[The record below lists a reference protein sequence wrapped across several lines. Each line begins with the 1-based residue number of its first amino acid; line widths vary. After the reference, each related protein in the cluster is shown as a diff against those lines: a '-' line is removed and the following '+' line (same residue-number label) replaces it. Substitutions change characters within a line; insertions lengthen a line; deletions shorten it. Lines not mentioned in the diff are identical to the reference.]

1 MESRAIVAT
10 GVSTQ
15 VGSVSAAVP
24 EELDNVGRTS
34 TEELDSMTGAVA
46 ELEFTS
52 AELAGSC
59 SVEELEIVDG

>member
-1 MESRAIVAT
+1 
-10 GVSTQ
+10 
-15 VGSVSAAVP
+15 
-24 EELDNVGRTS
+24 
-34 TEELDSMTGAVA
+34 MTGAVA